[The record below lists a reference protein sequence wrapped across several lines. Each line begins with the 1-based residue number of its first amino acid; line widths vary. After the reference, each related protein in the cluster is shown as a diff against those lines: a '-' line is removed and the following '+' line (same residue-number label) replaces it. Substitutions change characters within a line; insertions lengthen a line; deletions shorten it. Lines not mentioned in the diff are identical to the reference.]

1 MEYVVVVLGALF
13 VMFGGIGIVLIMF
26 SSSLSSSN
34 DTGRNTYDLKDYNAK
49 IEFGM
54 CASAGMTSDPEGWLK
69 IRAKSYKR
77 LYAPD
82 PKETVHV
89 LSPEELESIRVTS
102 DKAHVDIPDQYDLD
116 GDLPSVD
123 KPLFKPKD

>member
-1 MEYVVVVLGALF
+1 MEYVVIVLGALF
-13 VMFGGIGIVLIMF
+13 VMFGCIGIVLLVF

-34 DTGRNTYDLKDYNAK
+34 DTGKSTYDIKDYNAK

-82 PKETVHV
+82 PRDTVRV
-89 LSPEELESIRVTS
+89 LSAEELESIRVKS
-102 DKAHVDIPDQYDLD
+102 DEVHEEIRDEYDLD
-116 GDLPSVD
+116 GDLPPVD
-123 KPLFKPKD
+123 VPLFKPKD